1 MEIKGEIEALGSHT
15 HCSFILISSKSR
27 ISRRWGLYTS
37 GDAGEALLEKYKV
50 NFSNIGYT
58 LAIIEKKN
66 KRELTITILI
76 TN

>member
-15 HCSFILISSKSR
+15 HCSFILISGKSR
-27 ISRRWGLYTS
+27 GSRRWGLYTS

-58 LAIIEKKN
+58 LAIIEKRTK
-66 KRELTITILI
+66 ES
-76 TN
+76 